1 MWAPSPV
8 LGSFVWIGPDKRACI
23 QWSGQLPYCRQH
35 GNYPETGLWEAKDEV
50 LGELLATPSRA
61 LAAMHF
67 LAVPGPAT
75 RASQERTDAAD
86 WLAEIIANTNSLI
99 MLEIP

>member
-1 MWAPSPV
+1 
-8 LGSFVWIGPDKRACI
+8 
-23 QWSGQLPYCRQH
+23 
-35 GNYPETGLWEAKDEV
+35 
-50 LGELLATPSRA
+50 
-61 LAAMHF
+61 MHF